1 MLYKNTIK
9 MIFSNFNIVWK
20 LLAYLMITFLISAI
34 PTFFFIKPILDV
46 VSSAEGFKS
55 LATLVE
61 EFSSNFNLNQLIVDF
76 FDQIA
81 LAYEV
86 IKQNIKILWVYLVIL
101 LFIWIIVINFLRG
114 LYNVTVCNILNYGM
128 SSNTKFHFMSSFVQT
143 FKENCKYQLLYLV
156 TYFPLKFIVYIATL
170 LTFKLYGLGGFISV
184 IAPFITVLTYTILY
198 GIINTLFSCWVPLM
212 IVRGYTPVKSLKEC
226 FKVVK
231 RRLLKTFSNS
241 FAVVLTI
248 LFVNMFVG
256 VFTFGAGLII
266 TIPTSFLLICA
277 FNMLTYYFCNGLKF
291 YIDSTSVVAPIKV
304 GYTEKFKKCKY
315 II

>member
-20 LLAYLMITFLISAI
+20 LLTYLLIVFLITAI
-34 PTFFFIKPILDV
+34 PTIFLINPIINTI
-46 VSSAEGFKS
+46 SGAEGFKS
-55 LATLVE
+55 LVTLIK
-61 EFSSNFNLNQLIVDF
+61 EFSTDFNLNLLFSNF

-81 LAYEV
+81 LGYNV
-86 IKQNIKILWVYLVIL
+86 IIDNIKSLWIYLVLL
-101 LFIWIIVINFLRG
+101 LFICVIAVNFLRG
-114 LYNVTVCNILNYGM
+114 LYNVTICNILNYGM
-128 SSNTKFHFMSSFVQT
+128 SSNTKFNFMSSFVQT

-156 TYFPLKFIVYIATL
+156 TYFPLKIAVYLITFF
-170 LTFKLYGLGGFISV
+170 TFKLYGIGGFVSV

-212 IVRGYTPVKSLKEC
+212 IVRGYDPVKSLKGC
-226 FKVVK
+226 FKVVR

-248 LFVNMFVG
+248 LFLNMFVG

-266 TIPTSFLLICA
+266 TIPTSFLLICS

-304 GYTEKFKKCKY
+304 GYTEKFKKHKY